1 MDRAAGHVLEDTQ
14 NSSFVP
20 WKNAIGTIC
29 KEEHM
34 HLAHGDKTVKLMAEN
49 PETRKF
55 LQERLNLWWPRVMN
69 TFGKSSGSGNDI
81 YQKLG
86 LKTRSNAEVRDAF
99 VKEINEKCNEWGL
112 KVPEYNEEVQPLEY
126 TLS

>member
-1 MDRAAGHVLEDTQ
+1 
-14 NSSFVP
+14 
-20 WKNAIGTIC
+20 
-29 KEEHM
+29 M
-34 HLAHGDKTVKLMAEN
+34 HLAHGDKTVKQMAEN

-69 TFGKSSGSGNDI
+69 TFGKSTGGANDI

-86 LKTRSNAEVRDAF
+86 LKSRSNADVRDAF
-99 VKEINEKCNEWGL
+99 VKEINEKCAEWGL
-112 KVPEYNEEVQPLEY
+112 VVPKYVEADQPTEY